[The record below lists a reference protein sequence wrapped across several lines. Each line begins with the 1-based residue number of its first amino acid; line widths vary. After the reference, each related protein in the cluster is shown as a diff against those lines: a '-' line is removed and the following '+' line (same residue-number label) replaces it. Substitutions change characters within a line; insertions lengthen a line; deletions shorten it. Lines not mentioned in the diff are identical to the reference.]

1 MSIRHDFSSKSD
13 RDRLVELLTSFYD
26 LKEHLAGNG
35 NPGLCFQRGE
45 ELAAMTVRISR
56 LESFKAW
63 VNGALAALGT
73 TLRVALVAIGWLFR
87 RGK

>member
-1 MSIRHDFSSKSD
+1 MSTRPDFSSKSD
-13 RDRLVELLTSFYD
+13 RDLLVELLTSFYD
-26 LKEHLAGNG
+26 FKEHLAGNG

-45 ELAAMTVRISR
+45 ELAAMTARISR

-73 TLRVALVAIGWLFR
+73 VLTVALVAIGWLFQ